1 MTYEERPATFEV
13 NYEINADDV
22 LAFSRHNCRSSRTM
36 RRLRVGGYTFITLL
50 LLFGDIVQLWVR
62 RFLPWEYLLPVV
74 GRQVLELVLFVGIYY
89 LALRWVVKFTA
100 SNLSKESRN
109 AGVMCKHKVVIS
121 DEALVETTDVG
132 EQRVLW
138 RGVDRVEENESHI
151 FIYTAP
157 ATAHVIPKWAFATN
171 REAEEFFQAARTYHL
186 RAA

>member
-1 MTYEERPATFEV
+1 MTYEEWPATLEV

-22 LAFSRHNCRSSRTM
+22 LAFSRHTSRSSRTL
-36 RRLRVGGYTFITLL
+36 RRLRVGGYAFITLL
-50 LLFGDIVQLWVR
+50 LLFGDVVQLWVR
-62 RFLPWEYLLPVV
+62 RFWPWEFLLPVV
-74 GRQVLELVLFVGIYY
+74 GRQVLELVLFIGIYY
-89 LALRWVVKFTA
+89 LALRWMTKFTA
-100 SNLSKESRN
+100 SNMSKGRHP
-109 AGVMCKHKVVIS
+109 GVMCKHKVVIS

-138 RGVDRVEENESHI
+138 RGVVRVEENKSHI